1 MPAQNPKH
9 KKKQVQTLRE
19 QQYGGRKI
27 PFRPILMVVIFV
39 GVVFMIIFVIE
50 YYQKIAPPIGEVI
63 QDGDVVTL
71 DYKLWADTSHT
82 GNIATWYD
90 GGNAAPI
97 NNATA
102 WNTTVSN
109 SSLIAGFY
117 QELLGKSVGFSTIF
131 TVPPSQAYTDPSSQL
146 YNLTLI
152 FWIKVDAIGPPAAST
167 TTTTN
172 NADHSFMTQIIYGL
186 LARKIEL
193 A

>member
-1 MPAQNPKH
+1 MKRPIRLPFSLGISVLALLVKLKRFFLILFSSKYSMPAQNPKH

-117 QELLGKSVGFSTIF
+117 RELLGKSVGFSTIF
-131 TVPPSQAYTDPSSQL
+131 TRASESSI
-146 YNLTLI
+146 YRSE
-152 FWIKVDAIGPPAAST
+152 FAIV
-167 TTTTN
+167 
-172 NADHSFMTQIIYGL
+172 
-186 LARKIEL
+186 
-193 A
+193 